1 MTLHQAV
8 REVADRRPE
17 ACAIEETGGPSVSY
31 RELVA
36 LADRLAGGLA
46 VRGVGAGDCVGFA
59 LRNSIEYVALI
70 LATASLGA
78 HYVPLLSGF
87 GEQEVKEALR
97 LTRPVLLVADR
108 EVPAQVPAVPLDR
121 LLSGHPTAEADR
133 PREGRTPA
141 PGVFRILWSSGSTGF
156 PKGIAWRQDR
166 FVTERRRWIADT
178 EIDDT
183 DVVFCRHPLDVAHAT
198 DLHVFAAL
206 LSGARLVLAD
216 PAAPPRV
223 LLRQLAQYRATV
235 TSALPWHYEELIAA
249 AEPGRGPD
257 LSGLRRALCGG
268 AYLSPA
274 VSLRAR
280 EVLGITVREIYGST
294 EFGLALGDMSG
305 EGLAPVAGVGT
316 RIEALPGS
324 AGTGCTDTGCTETG
338 CTETG
343 CTETGCADT
352 GCADTGELVL
362 RSDCTSEGYLENPAA
377 NARTF
382 RAAEFWTGDMARRLP
397 DGRLRILGRLTDAL
411 ATPAGPLLA
420 PMLDEELAATGAVA
434 ETVSLPV
441 HPQGY
446 RNEVL
451 VAVRPARAEPAA
463 RAAAIAAV
471 TAVLNRHHLHGTVE
485 FVDAVPRT
493 EVGKVNKPLLR
504 ERWGMR

>member
-1 MTLHQAV
+1 MTLCQAV
-8 REVADRRPE
+8 REVAGRRPE

-36 LADRLAGGLA
+36 LVDQLADGLA
-46 VRGVGAGDCVGFA
+46 ERGVGAGDCVGFA
-59 LRNSIEYVALI
+59 LRNSIGYVALI

-78 HYVPLLSGF
+78 RYVPLLSGF

-108 EVPAQVPAVPLDR
+108 EVPAEVPAVSLDQ
-121 LLSGHPTAEADR
+121 LLSSGSNSATADR

-156 PKGIAWRQDR
+156 PKGIVWRQDK
-166 FVTERRRWIADT
+166 FVAERRRWIADT
-178 EIDDT
+178 AIDDT

-216 PAAPPRV
+216 PATQPRL

-235 TSALPWHYEELIAA
+235 TSALPRHYEELIAA
-249 AEPGRGPD
+249 AEPGRRPD
-257 LSGLRRALCGG
+257 LAGLRRALCGG

-294 EFGLALGDMSG
+294 EFGLGLGDMSG

-316 RIEALPGS
+316 RIETLPGS
-324 AGTGCTDTGCTETG
+324 TDI
-338 CTETG
+338 
-343 CTETGCADT
+343 
-352 GCADTGELVL
+352 GELVL
-362 RSDCTSEGYLENPAA
+362 RSDCTSEGYVENPAA

-382 RAAEFWTGDMARRLP
+382 RSPEFWTGDVACRLP

-441 HPQGY
+441 HPQGSGGEGHGGEGY
-446 RNEVL
+446 GSGVL
-451 VAVRPARAEPAA
+451 VAVRPAGAGPAA
-463 RAAAIAAV
+463 RATAFEAV
-471 TAVLNRHHLHGTVE
+471 TAVLKRHHLRGTVE

-504 ERWGMR
+504 ERWGLR

>member
-8 REVADRRPE
+8 REVAGRRPE

-36 LADRLAGGLA
+36 LADQLADGLA
-46 VRGVGAGDCVGFA
+46 ERGVGAGDCVGFA
-59 LRNSIEYVALI
+59 LRNSIGYVALI

-78 HYVPLLSGF
+78 HYVPLLTGF
-87 GEQEVKEALR
+87 GEREAKEALR

-108 EVPAQVPAVPLDR
+108 EVPAEVPAVPLDQ
-121 LLSGHPTAEADR
+121 LLSSSSSSSSATADR

-156 PKGIAWRQDR
+156 PKGIVWRQDT
-166 FVTERRRWIADT
+166 FVAERRRWIADT
-178 EIDDT
+178 AIDDT

-216 PAAPPRV
+216 PAARPQV

-235 TSALPWHYEELIAA
+235 TSALPRHYEELIAA
-249 AEPGRGPD
+249 AEPGQRPE
-257 LSGLRRALCGG
+257 LAGLRRALCGG

-316 RIEALPGS
+316 RIETLPGS
-324 AGTGCTDTGCTETG
+324 TDI
-338 CTETG
+338 
-343 CTETGCADT
+343 
-352 GCADTGELVL
+352 GELVL

-382 RAAEFWTGDMARRLP
+382 RSPEFWTGDVACRLP

-441 HPQGY
+441 HPQGSGSQGSGNGGSGSGGSGNGGY
-446 RNEVL
+446 SSEVL
-451 VAVRPARAEPAA
+451 VAVRPVGAGPAA
-463 RAAAIAAV
+463 RAEAFEAV
-471 TAVLNRHHLHGTVE
+471 TAVLKHHHLQGTVE

-504 ERWGMR
+504 ERWGLR